1 MLAACG
7 VCQQLSM
14 QNKRA
19 SYIPPAHENL
29 QSQHRTQTP
38 PHAVFPR
45 SKKETHQRVVAAGER
60 DYGLS
65 TAAGAMPP
73 FKTAIWRLL
82 RFPQEAQG
90 ARRSRTVPPTTSLKE
105 QAAVAQEIPQS
116 ANRRTTTSTGEVP
129 LRRRTPD
136 QPYPSWLPTCAR

>member
-7 VCQQLSM
+7 VFQQLPM
-14 QNKRA
+14 QNERA

-45 SKKETHQRVVAAGER
+45 SNKETQQREVAASEW

-65 TAAGAMPP
+65 AKPP
-73 FKTAIWRLL
+73 SKTAIWRLL

-105 QAAVAQEIPQS
+105 QAAVAQEMPKS
-116 ANRRTTTSTGEVP
+116 AHRWTTTSTGEVP